1 VKKKKK
7 LIQKIWPDARNC
19 EALICKFEEILLHTC
34 LLKSGALLQ
43 TNMGRDEL
51 SWIHDIVRI

>member
-1 VKKKKK
+1 M
-7 LIQKIWPDARNC
+7 LETARLL
-19 EALICKFEEILLHTC
+19 LICKFEEIALNIC
-34 LLKSGALLQ
+34 LLVLEQGVLLQ

>member
-1 VKKKKK
+1 M
-7 LIQKIWPDARNC
+7 LETARHS
-19 EALICKFEEILLHTC
+19 LICKFEEIALHIC
-34 LLKSGALLQ
+34 LLEQGVLLQ